1 MAGWICTPS
10 RSSLPY
16 HFHHFA
22 CSVRERFSIGF
33 TSLCIT
39 MCMHGICIRRRV
51 FCCVYFYFCCCCCCW
66 FYSINF
72 SLRQPFEKIFHG
84 MALLRVSQVKL
95 CWSSFCQVFAFCTFW
110 TCGCHIKYFNSG
122 SPRLCIYEQCLCC
135 IINKTW
141 VHTGVGAKKRRR
153 KYNRGTREANEN
165 WFASAQPALKYS
177 VPLPFIYHSSS
188 TPQCLFS
195 SPLPS
200 VFRWRIGQHLVRII

>member
-141 VHTGVGAKKRRR
+141 VHTGVGAKKEKKIQSRNERSQR
-153 KYNRGTREANEN
+153 ELICQRPTRIKILCSTP
-165 WFASAQPALKYS
+165 FH
-177 VPLPFIYHSSS
+177 LPFVLH
-188 TPQCLFS
+188 PQCLFS